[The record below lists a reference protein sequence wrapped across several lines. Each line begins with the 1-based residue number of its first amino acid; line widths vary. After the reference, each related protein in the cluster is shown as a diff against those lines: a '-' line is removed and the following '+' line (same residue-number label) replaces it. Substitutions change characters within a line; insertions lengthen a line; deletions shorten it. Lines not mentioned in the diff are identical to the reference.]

1 MEMEKSFEGLKARV
15 GAKRDEQVQLSI
27 RKAEAAIEYA
37 VRLSTCFWMLFFFFF
52 KVTGL
57 TETECG

>member
-1 MEMEKSFEGLKARV
+1 MEKSFEGLKARV

-37 VRLSTCFWMLFFFFF
+37 VRLSTYFLGALSRRTDGNRMLLRNF
-52 KVTGL
+52 TN
-57 TETECG
+57 